1 MAGDKAFDTA
11 DFVEDCRDLGYTPH
25 VTQNINKYRGSNI
38 DDRTVSRPGYGVSQ
52 RLRKRVEEI
61 FGWWKTIGG
70 GRKPRYIGLRRNR
83 FWAEMASSGYDLV
96 RMTNLAVAAARQA
109 PSGRNLRPEAGQRTL
124 LRRPPKGLLR
134 LAAPR
139 AGHCIPSRR
148 NYPSHEPAGRFF
160 ISLLTPAA
168 QG

>member
-61 FGWWKTIGG
+61 FDWWKTIGG

-96 RMTNLAVAAARQA
+96 RMTNLAVAAA
-109 PSGRNLRPEAGQRTL
+109 
-124 LRRPPKGLLR
+124 
-134 LAAPR
+134 
-139 AGHCIPSRR
+139 
-148 NYPSHEPAGRFF
+148 
-160 ISLLTPAA
+160 
-168 QG
+168 